1 MLGCGIEFRLQLL
14 VRPERGEIRGQ
25 RAGNLIIDVGV
36 FLRVVRGHQRKEE
49 EDNPEVAVL

>member
-1 MLGCGIEFRLQLL
+1 MFGCGIEFLLQLL

-25 RAGNLIIDVGV
+25 GAGNLIIDLGV

-49 EDNPEVAVL
+49 EDNPEAAVL